1 MRGGAERRDERPVCG
16 AGRSTDYPRRVD
28 PKTRMR
34 IVTGAFVLLLV
45 VVIISAIVQK

>member
-1 MRGGAERRDERPVCG
+1 
-16 AGRSTDYPRRVD
+16 VD